1 MTALKMPRGAEREY
15 LNVLGVASIYIAKL
29 PSELCFL
36 GVSRDLHLSDLSLQR
51 RFPGS
56 EIGCALWT
64 RDRERADLVRRR
76 VHAELLP
83 TSDISVLREAII
95 RAAVKLNIG
104 LTEHETVMT
113 RVGFLVQ
120 TIDRRLDEASR
131 NGGLTWFNKAYRKWR
146 LEAKQQGRVM
156 TYSEARARLRR
167 GVMVRMVKHSSDLL
181 PSIFPTL
188 EAAED

>member
-1 MTALKMPRGAEREY
+1 
-15 LNVLGVASIYIAKL
+15 VLGVASIYIAKL